1 MNKEELKK
9 IIRDGGLEYFNLY
22 EMTGDTTMDWE
33 KEMNYLGE
41 YVFRELKK
49 HLLKEQQTYIRSK
62 T

>member
-49 HLLKEQQTYIRSK
+49 HLLKE
-62 T
+62 